1 MSVNIS
7 LSNKNSCGCK
17 EILEK
22 LKKLNIYARCIKTLS
37 LVNNNFE
44 KGSLLT
50 VGSKYI
56 LKNDFSN
63 LWDLE
68 YLEYLEYFEDFED
81 LEDLYELKREIN
93 EIEREIS
100 TNKDLSDNGKKQL
113 REIKNSL
120 IQEYILWKN

>member
-1 MSVNIS
+1 MSVNIG

-68 YLEYLEYFEDFED
+68 YLEYLEDFEDF
-81 LEDLYELKREIN
+81 EDLYELKREIN

-120 IQEYILWKN
+120 IQEYILWKI

>member
-17 EILEK
+17 EVLEK
-22 LKKLNIYARCIKTLS
+22 LKILNIDARCIETLS
-37 LVNNNFE
+37 LVDNNFE

-68 YLEYLEYFEDFED
+68 YLEYLEDFEDFED
-81 LEDLYELKREIN
+81 LVVDFELILILSLSLLFPTEFIN
-93 EIEREIS
+93 LFS
-100 TNKDLSDNGKKQL
+100 S
-113 REIKNSL
+113 SL
-120 IQEYILWKN
+120 IFK

>member
-1 MSVNIS
+1 M
-7 LSNKNSCGCK
+7 
-17 EILEK
+17 
-22 LKKLNIYARCIKTLS
+22 
-37 LVNNNFE
+37 
-44 KGSLLT
+44 
-50 VGSKYI
+50 
-56 LKNDFSN
+56 KNDFSN

-68 YLEYLEYFEDFED
+68 YLEYLEDFEDFED

-120 IQEYILWKN
+120 IQEYILWKK